1 MMKIEFILPSH
12 SKRKREL
19 KLGPIGFNLP
29 SLTLASLASCVPDEI
44 EVKLTDEHVEEICEI
59 DNGSDIIGINTRS
72 QTALRAYD
80 IADRFR
86 KLGKTVILGGVHASL
101 LPEEALEHADAVV
114 IGEAEGIIERILED
128 FQSGRLKKSYQHRA
142 LPDISELA
150 LPRKDL
156 LYHDGIRYAPVDLVM
171 ISRGCP
177 HGCNFCYLSAYPNR
191 NYRLRRIDC
200 VIHEIEQLKNRLVFF
215 VDDNLCGHP
224 KYSLDFFERL
234 IPYRKIWVGQATL
247 NVANDRKLLKTLSKS
262 GCKCLFIGF
271 ESLSQPGLVEMGKPI
286 NKVQEFREKI
296 KIIQDHGIMLY
307 GGFILGLDQDDQ
319 DVFPRTVQFAIDSK
333 LDIAQFHCID
343 PYPMTKV
350 YFDFLKQNRLLEE
363 KWWLNEKFPKV
374 RYHPKNMSNEEL
386 YEGILWCY
394 RQFYSGT
401 SILKRIGLRHV
412 TDLVKSLL
420 YGVSNIKFM
429 NKSVPWI
436 VN

>member
-1 MMKIEFILPSH
+1 MKIEFILPKH

-19 KLGPIGFNLP
+19 KLGPLGFNLP
-29 SLTLASLASCVPDEI
+29 SLTLASLAACVPAGI
-44 EVKLTDEHVEEICEI
+44 EVRLTDEHVEKIRVA

-72 QTALRAYD
+72 QTALRAYR

-86 KLGKTVILGGVHASL
+86 ELGKTVVFGGVHASL
-101 LPEEALEHADAVV
+101 LPEEALQHADAVV
-114 IGEAEGIIERILED
+114 IGEAEGIIETILED
-128 FQSGRLKKSYQHRA
+128 FQKGRLKKSYQHKA
-142 LPDISELA
+142 LPDISELP
-150 LPRKDL
+150 LPRRAL

-171 ISRGCP
+171 VSRGCP
-177 HGCNFCYLSAYPNR
+177 HGCSFCYLSAYPNR
-191 NYRLRRIDC
+191 NYRLRKINC
-200 VIHEIEQLKNRLVFF
+200 VIDEIEKLKNRLVFF
-215 VDDNLCGHP
+215 VDDNLFGHP
-224 KYSLDFFERL
+224 KHSLNFFERL

-247 NVANDRKLLKTLSKS
+247 NVANDRKLLKILSKS
-262 GCKCLFIGF
+262 GCKCLFVGF
-271 ESLSQPGLVEMGKPI
+271 ESLSQLGLTEIGKTI
-286 NKVQEFREKI
+286 NKVHEFKEKI

-307 GGFILGLDQDDQ
+307 GGFILGLDQDNQ
-319 DVFPRTVQFAIDSK
+319 DVFPRTVQFAIDSR

-350 YFDFLKQNRLLEE
+350 YFDLLKQNRLLEE

-374 RYHPKNMSNEEL
+374 RYRPKNMSSEEL

-401 SILKRIGLRHV
+401 SILKRMGSRHV

-429 NKSVPWI
+429 NNSIPWI